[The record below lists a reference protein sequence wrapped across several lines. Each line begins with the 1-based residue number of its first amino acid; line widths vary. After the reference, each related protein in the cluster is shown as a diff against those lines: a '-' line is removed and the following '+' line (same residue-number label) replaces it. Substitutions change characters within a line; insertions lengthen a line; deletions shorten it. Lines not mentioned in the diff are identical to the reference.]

1 MVSAASDVALPLPG
15 QADGGG
21 QSRPRARRQ
30 IARVGPVQRWNPWN
44 VVLAVALVASFFT
57 LERLL
62 GVDFTDALVDAPL
75 AGFILWVIL
84 EYRRG

>member
-1 MVSAASDVALPLPG
+1 M
-15 QADGGG
+15 
-21 QSRPRARRQ
+21 
-30 IARVGPVQRWNPWN
+30 QRWNPWN
-44 VVLAVALVASFFT
+44 LVLAVVLVASFFT
-57 LERLL
+57 LELLL